1 MMELNA
7 NTFDVELEDG
17 EISASSDDGYTPLQR
32 PSSLS
37 INTTGPTLE
46 EAASI
51 AEQCS
56 PLATCHD
63 MQRALEEDEL
73 GDLDGSSGDS
83 SSSESSDECLKKM
96 LTTTSAHDL
105 GSTADAGQRKRRKR
119 VHRTVM
125 VRVPQPAAADIETQ
139 EKRARFKKYNIWTAA
154 LQEDALTE
162 NMRGCE
168 VARVDDAIN
177 DRNVENYNFSLHR
190 RLNGGNCLKRR
201 LSNSTDDFSDNE
213 LLPVAKRG
221 RCASEAA
228 VHRRSVKSR
237 LGYRTR
243 TSRGR
248 RGSSPTSGSDTS
260 YEPRHILDLEPLEGR
275 DPADVAREMS
285 NKLHEER
292 DDLLVR
298 IVDVLG
304 TKLPVE
310 IYKETQRIE
319 FDGGMMIMNGKRRR
333 TPGGVFLFLL
343 KNHESLT
350 PEEHKA
356 IFSEDRQKTNK
367 WRKEMEA
374 LSRDRKVE
382 ELKKRLSEKE
392 KGLLPAV
399 GTRKEQHFLLGSD
412 LENQTGNLS
421 NPPPSPVGNE
431 QSPDYKAHAIN
442 HVTSDVDTDAAS
454 PDKPSTS
461 ASALAAL
468 TSPSKALVAYDDDL
482 LDINCGEMDLF

>member
-1 MMELNA
+1 MMGINA
-7 NTFDVELEDG
+7 NSYDVDLEDG

-32 PSSLS
+32 PNTLT
-37 INTTGPTLE
+37 INTSSTHDGATT
-46 EAASI
+46 I
-51 AEQCS
+51 ADQCS

-63 MQRALEEDEL
+63 MQRALEED
-73 GDLDGSSGDS
+73 DLDDTHGSSGDS
-83 SSSESSDECLKKM
+83 SSSESSDACIKK
-96 LTTTSAHDL
+96 LTNTPTHDGATDL
-105 GSTADAGQRKRRKR
+105 HSQRKRRKR
-119 VHRTVM
+119 VRRTVM
-125 VRVPQPAAADIETQ
+125 VRVPPADMETQ
-139 EKRARFKKYNIWTAA
+139 EKRAKFKKYNVWTAA
-154 LQEDALTE
+154 LQEEALTE
-162 NMRGCE
+162 DMRGCE
-168 VARVDDAIN
+168 VARVDGAIN
-177 DRNVENYNFSLHR
+177 DRNVENYDFSLHR

-213 LLPVAKRG
+213 LMPVAKRG

-228 VHRRSVKSR
+228 AHRRSVKSR

-243 TSRGR
+243 TLRER

-275 DPADVAREMS
+275 DPVDVAREMS
-285 NKLHEER
+285 NKLREEK
-292 DDLLVR
+292 DELLVR

-319 FDGGMMIMNGKRRR
+319 LDGGMMIMNGKRRR

-343 KNHESLT
+343 KKHPSLT
-350 PEEHKA
+350 LEEHKS
-356 IFSEDRQKTNK
+356 IFSDDRQRTNK

-382 ELKKRLSEKE
+382 ELKKRLSEQE
-392 KGLLPAV
+392 KDLPALS
-399 GTRKEQHFLLGSD
+399 TRKEHFLLGSE
-412 LENQTGNLS
+412 LENQSGNIS

-431 QSPDYKAHAIN
+431 QSPDYKTHAIN
-442 HVTSDVDTDAAS
+442 HVPSDADTDTS

-468 TSPSKALVAYDDDL
+468 ASPPKDLVGYEDDF
-482 LDINCGEMDLF
+482 LDVNCGEMDLF

>member
-7 NTFDVELEDG
+7 NTYDVDLEDG
-17 EISASSDDGYTPLQR
+17 ELSASSDDVYTPLQR
-32 PSSLS
+32 PSTLS
-37 INTTGPTLE
+37 INTSVALDGTAT
-46 EAASI
+46 I

-63 MQRALEEDEL
+63 MQRALEED
-73 GDLDGSSGDS
+73 DLEDSHGSSGDS
-83 SSSESSDECLKKM
+83 SSSESSDACLKK
-96 LTTTSAHDL
+96 LSTNSAHD
-105 GSTADAGQRKRRKR
+105 GSADAHAHRKRRKR
-119 VHRTVM
+119 VRRTVM
-125 VRVPQPAAADIETQ
+125 VRVPPADMETQ

-154 LQEDALTE
+154 LQEEALTE
-162 NMRGCE
+162 DMRGCE
-168 VARVDDAIN
+168 VAQVDGAIN
-177 DRNVENYNFSLHR
+177 DRNVENYDFSLHR

-213 LLPVAKRG
+213 LMPVAKRG
-221 RCASEAA
+221 RCSSEAA
-228 VHRRSVKSR
+228 AHRRSVKSR
-237 LGYRTR
+237 LGYRSR

-260 YEPRHILDLEPLEGR
+260 YEPRNILDLEPLEGR
-275 DPADVAREMS
+275 DPADIAREMS
-285 NKLHEER
+285 NKLHEEK
-292 DDLLVR
+292 DELFVR

-319 FDGGMMIMNGKRRR
+319 ADGGMMIMNGKRRR

-343 KNHESLT
+343 KNHQSLT
-350 PEEHKA
+350 LEEHKF
-356 IFSEDRQKTNK
+356 IFSEDRQRTNK
-367 WRKEMEA
+367 WKKEMEA
-374 LSRDRKVE
+374 LSRERKVE
-382 ELKKRLSEKE
+382 ELKKRLSEQE
-392 KGLLPAV
+392 KDLPALS
-399 GTRKEQHFLLGSD
+399 TRKEHILLGSN
-412 LENQTGNLS
+412 LENQSGNLS

-442 HVTSDVDTDAAS
+442 HVPSDADTDAS

-468 TSPSKALVAYDDDL
+468 TSPSKELVGYDDDF
-482 LDINCGEMDLF
+482 LDVNCGEMDFI